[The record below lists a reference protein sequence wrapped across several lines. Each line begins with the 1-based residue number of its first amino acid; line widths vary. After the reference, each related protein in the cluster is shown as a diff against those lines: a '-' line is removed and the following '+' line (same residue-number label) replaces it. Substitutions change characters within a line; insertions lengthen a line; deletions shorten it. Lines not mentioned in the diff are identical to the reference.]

1 MKTRTPFK
9 TAVLAVIWCWMLVFV
24 LLPNLLVIGS
34 SFLARDEL
42 AFVRWDFT
50 LANYTRL
57 LDPLYGGIML
67 HSLYMAAVTTAVCLL
82 LGYPF
87 AYAVSRF
94 PARVKPLLI
103 FLVIVPFWTNSLVRT
118 YAMKLLLSTN
128 GLVND
133 SLQALGL
140 VDTPVRMLY
149 TEGAVIAGL
158 VYILL
163 PFMILPLYAVF
174 EHLRRD
180 LLEASADLG
189 AGRWHTFRRV
199 VLPLTLPGVIAGCLL
214 VLLPAMGMFYTA
226 DVLGGAKNLLVGNII
241 KNQFLDARDWP
252 FGAAASLMLTLVMAL
267 LLYAYY
273 RSARLIQQRG
283 EHVALA

>member
-9 TAVLAVIWCWMLVFV
+9 TAVLAVIWGWMIVFV
-24 LLPNLLVIGS
+24 LLPNLLVLGS
-34 SFLARDEL
+34 SFLERDEL
-42 AFVRWDFT
+42 TFVRFNFT
-50 LANYTRL
+50 LENYARL
-57 LDPLYGGIML
+57 LDPLYGGVML
-67 HSLYMAAVTTAVCLL
+67 HSLWMAAVTTAVCLL

-87 AYAVSRF
+87 AFAVSRF
-94 PARVKPLLI
+94 PARVKPLLL

-118 YAMKLLLSTN
+118 YAVKLLLSTN

-133 SLQALGL
+133 TLLALGL
-140 VDTPVRMLY
+140 IDSPLRMLY

-174 EHLRRD
+174 EQLRRD
-180 LLEASADLG
+180 LLEASSDLG
-189 AGRWHTFRRV
+189 ANYRQTFRRV
-199 VLPLTLPGVIAGCLL
+199 VLPLTLPGIIAGCLL
-214 VLLPAMGMFYTA
+214 VLLPAMGMFFTA

-252 FGAAASLMLTLVMAL
+252 FGAAASLMLTIVMAL
-267 LLYAYY
+267 LLFAYY
-273 RSARLIQQRG
+273 RSVKIIRRRG
-283 EHVALA
+283 EHVATA

>member
-1 MKTRTPFK
+1 MRTRTPFK
-9 TAVLAVIWCWMLVFV
+9 TAVLAVIWGWMLAFV
-24 LLPNLLVIGS
+24 LLPNLLVLGS
-34 SFLARDEL
+34 SFLERDEL
-42 AFVRWDFT
+42 SFVRLDFT
-50 LANYTRL
+50 LDNYARL
-57 LDPLYGGIML
+57 LDPLYGGVLL
-67 HSLYMAAVTTAVCLL
+67 HSLYMAAVTTVVCLL

-87 AYAVSRF
+87 AYAASRF
-94 PARVKPLLI
+94 PPHVKPLLI

-118 YAMKLLLSTN
+118 YAVKLLLSTN

-133 SLQALGL
+133 VLLALGL
-140 VDTPVRMLY
+140 IGAPLRMLY

-180 LLEASADLG
+180 LIEVSADLG

-252 FGAAASLMLTLVMAL
+252 FGAAASLMLTLIMAFL
-267 LLYAYY
+267 LLAYY
-273 RSARLIQQRG
+273 RSVRLIRQRG
-283 EHVALA
+283 GHVALA

>member
-9 TAVLAVIWCWMLVFV
+9 TAVLAVTWGWMIIFV
-24 LLPNLLVIGS
+24 LLPNLLVFAS
-34 SFLARDEL
+34 SFLQRDEL
-42 AFVRWDFT
+42 KFVRLPFT
-50 LANYTRL
+50 LENYTRL
-57 LDPLYGGIML
+57 LDPLYGGVML
-67 HSLYMAAVTTAVCLL
+67 HSLWMAAVTTVVCLL

-87 AYAVSRF
+87 AFAVSRF

-133 SLQALGL
+133 LLLALGL
-140 VDTPVRMLY
+140 VDAPLRMLY

-174 EHLRRD
+174 EQLRRD
-180 LLEASADLG
+180 LLEASYDLG
-189 AGRWHTFRRV
+189 AGRWGTFVRV

-214 VLLPAMGMFYTA
+214 VLLPAMGMFFTA

-252 FGAAASLMLTLVMAL
+252 FGAAASLMLTIVMAL
-267 LLYAYY
+267 LLFAYY
-273 RSARLIQQRG
+273 RSVKLIRRRGSDVAR
-283 EHVALA
+283 A

>member
-9 TAVLAVIWCWMLVFV
+9 TAVLTVTWGWMIIFV
-24 LLPNLLVIGS
+24 LLPNLLVFSS
-34 SFLARDEL
+34 SFLQRDEL
-42 AFVRWDFT
+42 EFVRLPVT
-50 LANYTRL
+50 LENYTRL
-57 LDPLYGGIML
+57 LDPLYGGVML
-67 HSLYMAAVTTAVCLL
+67 HSLWMAAVTTVVCLL

-87 AYAVSRF
+87 AFAVSRF
-94 PARVKPLLI
+94 PARLKPLLI

-128 GLVND
+128 GIVND
-133 SLQALGL
+133 LLITIGL
-140 VDTPVRMLY
+140 IDEPLRMLY

-174 EHLRRD
+174 EQLRRD
-180 LLEASADLG
+180 LLEASYDLG
-189 AGRWHTFRRV
+189 AGRWETFVRV

-214 VLLPAMGMFYTA
+214 VMLPAMGMFFTA

-252 FGAAASLMLTLVMAL
+252 FGAAASLMLTIVMAL
-267 LLYAYY
+267 LLLAYY
-273 RSARLIQQRG
+273 RSVKLIRRRG
-283 EHVALA
+283 NDVALA

>member
-1 MKTRTPFK
+1 MKARTPFK
-9 TAVLAVIWCWMLVFV
+9 TAVLAVIWGWMLVFV
-24 LLPNLLVIGS
+24 LLPNLLVFAS
-34 SFLARDEL
+34 SFLQRDEL
-42 AFVRWDFT
+42 AFVRFDFT
-50 LANYTRL
+50 LANYARL
-57 LDPLYGGIML
+57 LDPLYGGVLL
-67 HSLYMAAVTTAVCLL
+67 HSLWMAAVTTAVCLL

-87 AYAVSRF
+87 AYALSRF
-94 PARVKPLLI
+94 PPRVKPLLV

-118 YAMKLLLSTN
+118 YAIKLLLSTN
-128 GLVND
+128 GLIND
-133 SLQALGL
+133 GLLALGL
-140 VDTPVRMLY
+140 IDAPLRMLY
-149 TEGAVIAGL
+149 TEGAVITGL
-158 VYILL
+158 AYILL

-199 VLPLTLPGVIAGCLL
+199 VLPLTLPGIIAGCLL

-252 FGAAASLMLTLVMAL
+252 FGAATSLMLTVVMAL
-267 LLYAYY
+267 LLLAYY
-273 RSARLIQQRG
+273 RSVRLIRRRG

>member
-9 TAVLAVIWCWMLVFV
+9 TAVLAVTWGWMIVFV
-24 LLPNLLVIGS
+24 LLPNLLVFAS
-34 SFLARDEL
+34 SFLRRDEL
-42 AFVRWDFT
+42 KFVRPPVT
-50 LANYTRL
+50 LENYTRL
-57 LDPLYGGIML
+57 LDPLYGGVML
-67 HSLYMAAVTTAVCLL
+67 HSLWMAAVTTVVCLL

-87 AYAVSRF
+87 AFAVSRF
-94 PARVKPLLI
+94 PARLKPLLI

-133 SLQALGL
+133 LLLALGL
-140 VDTPVRMLY
+140 IDAPLRMLY

-174 EHLRRD
+174 EQLRRD
-180 LLEASADLG
+180 LLEASYDLG
-189 AGRWHTFRRV
+189 AGRWGTFVRV

-214 VLLPAMGMFYTA
+214 VLLPAMGMFFTA

-252 FGAAASLMLTLVMAL
+252 FGAAASLMLTIVMAL
-267 LLYAYY
+267 LLLAYY
-273 RSARLIQQRG
+273 RSVKLIRRRG
-283 EHVALA
+283 SDVAPA

>member
-9 TAVLAVIWCWMLVFV
+9 TAVLAVIWGWMIVFV
-24 LLPNLLVIGS
+24 LVPNLLVLGS
-34 SFLARDEL
+34 SFLERDEL
-42 AFVRWDFT
+42 TFVRFNFT
-50 LANYTRL
+50 LENYARL
-57 LDPLYGGIML
+57 LDPLYGGVML
-67 HSLYMAAVTTAVCLL
+67 HSLWMAAVTTVVCLL

-87 AYAVSRF
+87 AFAVSRF
-94 PARVKPLLI
+94 PARVKPLLL

-133 SLQALGL
+133 TLLALGL
-140 VDTPVRMLY
+140 IDSPLRMLY

-174 EHLRRD
+174 EQLRRD
-180 LLEASADLG
+180 LLEASSDLG
-189 AGRWHTFRRV
+189 ASYWQTFRRV
-199 VLPLTLPGVIAGCLL
+199 VLPLTLPGIIAGCLL
-214 VLLPAMGMFYTA
+214 VLLPAMGMFFTA

-252 FGAAASLMLTLVMAL
+252 FGAAASLMLTVVMAL
-267 LLYAYY
+267 LLFAYY
-273 RSARLIQQRG
+273 RSVKIIRQRG
-283 EHVALA
+283 EHVATA